1 MLIKSKLFSTKLSI
15 LILLLSSFAA
25 TSLADEWPQFRGP
38 GYDGVA
44 KSKFPES
51 WSVTENVRWEI
62 PVAGEGWS
70 CPIVWGDRVIL
81 TAAVPTGDDPGP
93 IDSYRPDRGTPSEL
107 SKFKYRW
114 EVICVDKATGKLRW
128 KQSPLAGSPRLPRH
142 QDNSYATETPVTD
155 GQRIVVYFGMMG
167 LYCYDMDGNLQWE
180 KDLGNYEMRAGWGT
194 SSSPVLFE
202 DRVLLQ
208 IDNEQQSF
216 VVALDAKSG
225 DELWRADREEPS
237 QYSSPVIWQNSL
249 RTELVTGGEVCRS
262 YDPETGRVLWELD
275 MEKGRS
281 SSTPLVVGDR
291 LFVGTEFRNRGGSD
305 DGGGYLFAVRPT
317 EDGIKIDWKSPDSGI
332 QMASPVLANDH
343 LYLFE
348 RRSGTLH
355 CINASTGKKAY
366 RQRVPGARAFWA
378 SPVVQDD
385 KVFALDDAG
394 TTHVIASGSEFRVLR
409 RNVLGERTWSTPAI
423 SNGAL
428 FIRTSH
434 RLFCIAD

>member
-1 MLIKSKLFSTKLSI
+1 VIRSKTTFLVFI
-15 LILLLSSFAA
+15 LAGFVVTAHA
-25 TSLADEWPQFRGP
+25 EDWPQFRGS
-38 GYDGVA
+38 GFDGMA
-44 KSKFPES
+44 KSTFPVS
-51 WSVTENVRWEI
+51 WSKTENIRWEI
-62 PVAGEGWS
+62 PIAGEGWS

-81 TAAVPTGDDPGP
+81 TAAVPTGDDPGS
-93 IDSYRPDRGTPSEL
+93 IDSYRPGRGAPEEL
-107 SKFKYRW
+107 AKFKYRW
-114 EVICVDKATGKLRW
+114 EVICVDKSTGKVLW
-128 KQSPLAGSPRLPRH
+128 KNSPLTGSPRLPRH

-155 GQRIVVYFGMMG
+155 GQRIIVYFGMMG
-167 LYCYDMDGNLQWE
+167 LYCYDMDGNLEWE

-216 VVALDAKSG
+216 VVALDVKSG
-225 DELWRADREEPS
+225 DELWRVDREEPS

-249 RTELVTGGEVCRS
+249 RTELVTGGQVCRS
-262 YDPETGRVLWELD
+262 YDPDTGKVLWELD

-305 DGGGYLFAVRPT
+305 DGGGFLFALRPT
-317 EDGIKIDWKSPDSGI
+317 SDGVEIDWKTPDSGI

-355 CINASTGKKAY
+355 CINATTGEKAY
-366 RQRVPGARAFWA
+366 RQRVPSARAFWA

-385 KVFALDDAG
+385 VVFALDDGG
-394 TTHVIASGSEFRVLR
+394 TTHVIPGGPEFRVTR
-409 RNVLGERTWSTPAI
+409 KNILGERTWSTPAV
-423 SNGAL
+423 SENAL
-428 FIRTSH
+428 FIRTAT
-434 RLFCIAD
+434 RLFCIAK